1 MRYGIISTASIVE
14 RFVKGIRESKDG
26 IAYAIASRDIEKA
39 KKAAEQLNIERY
51 YGSYEA
57 LYEDP
62 NVDIIYIPTVN
73 GMHYR
78 NAYDALMHDKHV
90 IVEKPFVLT
99 SKQAEE
105 LFELAKERGCFLMEA
120 QKAVFLPTTLRVK
133 QLLEEQVLGQIHYI
147 ELKAGFPSRF
157 PENHWMYRHDLGG
170 GTLYGSAA
178 YTIELLQFLWD
189 DPKMAISGTYLP
201 CSGGADEICNFQLK
215 LNDSILVSST
225 IAMNVVLKNEAV
237 IYGENGYIE
246 IPNYWKS
253 KGFTLHLH
261 DQEPIRYE
269 FPYTSEFVYEI
280 EHIHACISKQL
291 LQSLIIGERQT
302 VNTVRLVEELYAKWN
317 MN

>member
-1 MRYGIISTASIVE
+1 MKYGIISTASIVE

-51 YGSYEA
+51 YGSYEE

-90 IVEKPFVLT
+90 IVEKPFALT

-105 LFELAKERGCFLMEA
+105 LFKLAKERGCFLMEA

-147 ELKAGFPSRF
+147 ELKAGFSSRF
-157 PENHWMYRHDLGG
+157 PENHWMHRHDLGG

-189 DPKMAISGTYLP
+189 DPKMEISGTYVP
-201 CSGGADEICNFQLK
+201 CPDGADEICNFQLK
-215 LNDSILVSST
+215 LNDNILVSST
-225 IAMNVVLKNEAV
+225 IAMHVVLKNEAV
-237 IYGENGYIE
+237 IYGGNGYIE
-246 IPNYWKS
+246 IPNYWKA

-261 DQEPIRYE
+261 GQEPVHYD

-280 EHIHACISKQL
+280 EHIHKCILEGK
-291 LQSLIIGERQT
+291 LQSLVMGERRT
-302 VNTVRLVEELYAKWN
+302 VNTVRLVEELYVKWN
-317 MN
+317 IK